1 MSVEIK
7 EINSPSELKTYIKFG
22 IALYK
27 DNPYYIPPLIDEEVA
42 TLRRDKNPAFQEEC
56 ESKYLVAYKNGKMAG
71 VITGIINYRGNRLWD
86 NKLARFGFVDFIDD
100 AEVSKALFD
109 AVEVWAKS
117 KGMDGMQGPMGF
129 TDFDHQGMLTHGF
142 DQLGT
147 MATIYNYEYYP
158 RHLEQMGFEKSYDAK
173 EFKIWIPEGVPEKHK
188 RVSEIVMAKYGLTIR
203 KFKSEKQIMPYAR
216 GIFQLLN
223 KAYAPLINFVPL
235 SERQIDY
242 YVKMYIPL
250 LRYEN
255 VVSVFK
261 EDTNEL
267 LGVGICIPS
276 LAKAMQKAK
285 GKFFPFGFIH
295 LLKALKCKNNVV
307 DLYLVAV
314 APEYQSKGVNAL
326 LFYDLIPVF
335 INNGYEY
342 AESNPELEMND
353 KVQSQ
358 WDYFKREHHKTRR
371 VYVKKFE

>member
-7 EINSPSELKTYIKFG
+7 EINSPAELRAYIKFG
-22 IALYK
+22 IKLYK
-27 DNPYYIPPLIDEEVA
+27 DNPYYIPPLIGDEVA

-56 ESKYLVAYKNGKMAG
+56 ESKYFVAYKDGKMAG
-71 VITGIINYRGNRLWD
+71 TIAGIINYRGNRIWN
-86 NKLARFGFVDFIDD
+86 NKLVRFGFVDFVDD

-109 AVEVWAKS
+109 AVEAWAKS

-173 EFKIWIPEGVPEKHK
+173 EFKIWIPEEVPDKHK
-188 RVSEIVMAKYGLTIR
+188 RISEIVMAKYGLIIR
-203 KFKSEKQIMPYAR
+203 KFKSEKQIMPYAHE
-216 GIFQLLN
+216 IFELLN
-223 KAYAPLINFVPL
+223 KSYAPLINFVPL
-235 SERQIDY
+235 SKRQIDL

-255 VVSVFK
+255 VVSIFK
-261 EDTNEL
+261 EDTNEMV
-267 LGVGICIPS
+267 GVGICIPS
-276 LAKAMQKAK
+276 LSKAMQKAK
-285 GKFFPFGFIH
+285 GKLFPFGFIH
-295 LLKALKCKNNVV
+295 LLKALKCKNDVV

-314 APEYQSKGVNAL
+314 APEYQNKGVNAL
-326 LFYDLIPVF
+326 LFYDLIPIF
-335 INNGYEY
+335 IKNGYEY
-342 AESNPELEMND
+342 GESNPELEMND

-358 WDYFKREHHKTRR
+358 WDYFKREHHRTRR
-371 VYVKKFE
+371 VYVKNFE

>member
-7 EINSPSELKTYIKFG
+7 EINSPSELKAYIKFG
-22 IALYK
+22 IKLYK

-56 ESKYLVAYKNGKMAG
+56 ESKYFVAYKDGKMAG
-71 VITGIINYRGNRLWD
+71 GIAGIINYRGNRIWN

-100 AEVSKALFD
+100 VEVSKVLFD
-109 AVEVWAKS
+109 AVEAWAKS

-129 TDFDHQGMLTHGF
+129 TDFDHQGMLIHGF

-158 RHLEQMGFEKSYDAK
+158 RHLEQMGFEKNYDAK
-173 EFKIWIPEGVPEKHK
+173 EFKIWVPEEAPDKHK
-188 RVSEIVMAKYGLTIR
+188 RISEIVMKKYGLVIR

-216 GIFQLLN
+216 GIFELLN
-223 KAYAPLINFVPL
+223 RAYAPLTNFVPL

-255 VVSVFK
+255 VMSAFK
-261 EDTNEL
+261 EDTDEL
-267 LGVGICIPS
+267 VGIGICIPS
-276 LAKAMQKAK
+276 LSKAMQKAK
-285 GKFFPFGFIH
+285 GKLFPFGFIH

-307 DLYLVAV
+307 DLYLVAI
-314 APEYQSKGVNAL
+314 APEYQNKGVNAL
-326 LFYDLIPVF
+326 LFYDLIPIF
-335 INNGYEY
+335 FKNGYEY
-342 AESNPELEMND
+342 GESNPELETND
-353 KVQSQ
+353 KVQAQ
-358 WDYFKREHHKTRR
+358 WDYFKREHHRTRR

>member
-1 MSVEIK
+1 MAVEIK
-7 EINSPSELKTYIKFG
+7 EINSPSELKAYVKFG
-22 IALYK
+22 IGLYK
-27 DNPYYIPPLIDEEVA
+27 DNPYYIPPLIGEEVA
-42 TLRRDKNPAFQEEC
+42 TLRRDKNPAFNEEC
-56 ESKYLVAYKNGKMAG
+56 EVKYFVAYKDGKIAG
-71 VITGIINYRGNRLWD
+71 VITGIVNYRANRIW
-86 NKLARFGFVDFIDD
+86 NNQLARFGFVDFIDD
-100 AEVSKALFD
+100 KEVSKALFD
-109 AVEVWAKS
+109 AVEGWAKS

-129 TDFDHQGMLTHGF
+129 TDFDHQGMLVHGF

-158 RHLEQMGFEKSYDAK
+158 QHLEQMGFEKSYDAK

-188 RVSEIVMAKYGLTIR
+188 RISEIVMAKYGLAIR
-203 KFKSEKQIMPYAR
+203 KFKTEKQIMPYAH
-216 GIFQLLN
+216 GIFELLN
-223 KAYAPLINFVPL
+223 KAYTPLMNFVPL
-235 SERQIDY
+235 SAQQIDY

-261 EDTNEL
+261 EDTDEL
-267 LGVGICIPS
+267 VGVGICIPS

-295 LLKALKCKNNVV
+295 LLKALKCKNDVV

-335 INNGYEY
+335 IGNGYEY
-342 AESNPELEMND
+342 AESNPELETND

-371 VYVKKFE
+371 VYVKKFD